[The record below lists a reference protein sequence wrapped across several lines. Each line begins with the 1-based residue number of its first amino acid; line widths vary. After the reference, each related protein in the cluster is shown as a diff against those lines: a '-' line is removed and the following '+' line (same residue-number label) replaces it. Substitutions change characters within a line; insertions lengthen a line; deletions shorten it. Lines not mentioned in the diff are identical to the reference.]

1 MTNLAFR
8 LAILSDRTLPFDR
21 RHQAERLCH
30 LAQVL
35 LEKREFALAL
45 ERFDAALELRK
56 DFAIAWAGRGQAF
69 YYQRR
74 YREALHCL
82 AKASQYLKGKAPI
95 LMLEQAKVL
104 CKLGLFEAVV
114 NCCDDV
120 LSLSPRALTARLYRT
135 YALCKLGCYGQ
146 LMPDWFTAPSLLNTM
161 SKSCPLNLR
170 YGNAKSVSV

>member
-1 MTNLAFR
+1 MTNLTLR
-8 LAILSDRTLPFDR
+8 LAALSDRNFPFDR
-21 RHQAERLCH
+21 RHQVERLCH

-35 LEKREFALAL
+35 MEKREFAMAL

-56 DFAIAWAGRGQAF
+56 DCAIAWAGRGQVF

-82 AKASQYLKGKAPI
+82 AKASQYLQGKAPI
-95 LMLEQAKVL
+95 LMLEQAKVF

-120 LSLSPRALTARLYRT
+120 LSLSPRALTARIYRT

-146 LMPDWFTAPSLLNTM
+146 LMPDWLKTPLLLNTM
-161 SKSCPLNLR
+161 SKSCPLSLR
-170 YGNAKSVSV
+170 YGNAESVSV